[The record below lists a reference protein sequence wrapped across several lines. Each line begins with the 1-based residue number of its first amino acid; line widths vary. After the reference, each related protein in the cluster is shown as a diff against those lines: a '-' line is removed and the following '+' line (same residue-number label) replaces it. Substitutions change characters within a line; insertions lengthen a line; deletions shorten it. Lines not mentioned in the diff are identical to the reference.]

1 MDALHRH
8 RSLYKGTTP
17 PWKETYRKR
26 CVDRLKNSRSRLLE
40 RYRQMG
46 ENQQRS
52 GTGASI
58 IVQEVMEE
66 EWTALQS
73 ENQRLPSLW
82 GPDGMA
88 EVGRPLSVSP
98 PQNHGPFPP
107 HSMFSVMKEYDELA
121 VLEEIQQEL
130 MSQEMSIIE
139 EYERNLQFEQ
149 QYISSVVEGME
160 EMHIICPI
168 CHTNNLNINSH
179 FISCPCGL
187 YINTR
192 KQNITPDILCHLLES
207 RVSEHMEDCLHNP
220 VFSVAPNTDSSPNL
234 MISCKVCDYLSIVL

>member
-1 MDALHRH
+1 
-8 RSLYKGTTP
+8 
-17 PWKETYRKR
+17 
-26 CVDRLKNSRSRLLE
+26 
-40 RYRQMG
+40 MG

-107 HSMFSVMKEYDELA
+107 HSVCFSRPGSLF
-121 VLEEIQQEL
+121 L
-130 MSQEMSIIE
+130 SQPL
-139 EYERNLQFEQ
+139 RGVF
-149 QYISSVVEGME
+149 
-160 EMHIICPI
+160 
-168 CHTNNLNINSH
+168 
-179 FISCPCGL
+179 
-187 YINTR
+187 
-192 KQNITPDILCHLLES
+192 LC
-207 RVSEHMEDCLHNP
+207 
-220 VFSVAPNTDSSPNL
+220 
-234 MISCKVCDYLSIVL
+234 